1 MGIVF
6 LWLMRGGYGKLFAME
21 KLRTL
26 RILEYLKR
34 RKSCTIA
41 ELMAEFKVSSATIH
55 RDVEELSRRDAVERV
70 RGGLVFRDA
79 PPSRR
84 GGAEFAERTVTNHAA
99 KIAVARKALSHVTEG
114 DILFLDS
121 STTVY
126 ELAMQLRDADFGH
139 LTIVTNSVSV
149 IQHFRDFPAHW
160 VLIGLGGTYDPQLNS
175 ILGADALAQVSGVNI
190 TKAFFSAFGLAGQ
203 IVTTNHERQAELI
216 RKVIASAEKNYLL
229 LDKSKIGRTGLYRLA
244 SRSAFAE
251 VFTA

>member
-1 MGIVF
+1 
-6 LWLMRGGYGKLFAME
+6 MRGGYGKLFAME
-21 KLRTL
+21 KLRTH

-99 KIAVARKALSHVTEG
+99 KIAVARKALSRVAEG

-160 VLIGLGGTYDPQLNS
+160 VLIGLGGTYSPQLNS
-175 ILGADALAQVSGVNI
+175 ILGADALAQVSGFNI

-203 IVTTNHERQAELI
+203 IVTTNPERQAELI